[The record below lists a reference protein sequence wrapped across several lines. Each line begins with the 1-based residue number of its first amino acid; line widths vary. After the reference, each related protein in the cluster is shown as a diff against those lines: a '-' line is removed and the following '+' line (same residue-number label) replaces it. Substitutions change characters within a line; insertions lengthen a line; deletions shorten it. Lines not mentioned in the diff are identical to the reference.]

1 MSDIFISYSRNDEDF
16 GRRLHARLTRMKR
29 DVWMDWED
37 IPFNSDWWEEIK
49 RGIETSD
56 NFLIILTNNFVR
68 SPVCMLE
75 VDYARQNNK
84 RILVLAH
91 NFEESHDTYA
101 ELKKR
106 TSESETVQQL
116 LGDRNIVNISRDNW
130 TSIGHVNW
138 QFFNDD
144 TTFEMDFHHLIETLD
159 TDLNH
164 VRSHTNLQVRALEW
178 YTNEKDWSFLLTG
191 VQIDQ
196 AEKWLYQAD
205 VENKVPPPTFVQREF
220 IKMSREQHDEQ
231 EKSIQE
237 MEGRAKRFRQASIVA
252 GAIAAVMVVIGI
264 GLTIWTGMQAVDAQ
278 NQLAT
283 ADNQVAEAQNQQ
295 STANAQAIN
304 AGETLTAIPP
314 TFEAIQLQVD
324 ENNTQVAA
332 VGETLTPIGATL
344 EFAENERNQAQIL
357 ADNAQTQVAQADTA
371 LENANASLTP
381 VAVTLTRSADE
392 QATASYL
399 VDEANSNLST
409 ASVDSITAEALVFSA
424 ETQVADAEFQIANA
438 NDALNQ
444 AVATLSPI
452 APTLTQASNQIASA
466 NDAST
471 ESAAQLATA
480 TVQIANVSTEVANG
494 NIRIENANAVLTQ
507 IVPTL
512 TQAGDLVME
521 AEIQVANASTQVADV
536 DNQIATADTQN
547 QILASTA
554 EAIREE
560 AERSQQQAQSQSLVV
575 NADQVAVNGDI
586 DLALAL
592 LVESYSIDPNL
603 PQTRRLLN
611 DIAYTSAR
619 FILEDATFVTFSSDS
634 SLVVYG
640 VGNEVV
646 VLDIETRSE
655 VIRLKEHSDTVV
667 AGEFNF
673 AGDLFITGSTDASV
687 LIWDTQTWEVLRVFD
702 DLPAPVTDVVFDTP
716 GEKIGFVL
724 DADRAYVVDIDD
736 DFEVIEFDFDD
747 PDTHLTKIEFYG
759 DGTRF
764 MAWGVVE
771 TRDVI
776 YRANIAEQS
785 YFRLFEPIYTTLN
798 PAYDVNAG
806 HVVRW
811 GMVETEIDLTIYDII
826 ALDTT
831 YNFDTGFNWVRG
843 EDRIGERAFNSSGSY
858 VVVSLANE
866 REETNDIIL
875 FNVGERER
883 SSGLE
888 FRGDGTERV
897 TALAFSPD
905 GRTVLSGYG
914 RYLILWDTETGR
926 ELRRFGTHLDDIVD
940 IQYSLDSNHAITL
953 SRDGNYRVWDVSYSD
968 PAVIREIFVPN
979 RSGVSISNPGLS
991 PDNSQITFSIASDI
1005 YGFDTN
1011 TGQQITATFS
1021 YFGLQDIF
1029 YSRTDPY
1036 IVTTTAD
1043 TPNNISTAMMWD
1055 VSSDDPRL
1063 WVTAPGDS
1071 NNVIDPAGSFS
1082 LDGRQIAISSSASIQ
1097 IYDVTEP
1104 YNPVLT
1110 NELDRNGM
1118 HVGAT
1123 VFSPD
1128 GSILYAAVNRLEDEV
1143 AFAIVSWN
1151 LNTDERNIVP
1161 IPHIYQ
1167 INSMDISADGTQIL
1181 TASNDG
1187 TVVLFDIENGVLLR
1201 RMVGHRGAVNEVYF
1215 GLDDLVALSASDDG
1229 SMILWDL
1236 RTGQSIRRYVTG
1248 NPITGLYLSND
1259 DTIAVST
1266 DGRDFVTIW
1275 RIETL
1280 DDVITWLEANR
1291 EIPALSAE
1299 QCLQYNIDCDDD

>member
-220 IKMSREQHDEQ
+220 IKTSRDQHDEQ

-264 GLTIWTGMQAVDAQ
+264 GLTIWTGIQAVDAQ

-344 EFAENERNQAQIL
+344 EFAENERDQAQIL

-480 TVQIANVSTEVANG
+480 TVQIANVSTEVAEG

-512 TQAGDLVME
+512 TQAGDLVIE
-521 AEIQVANASTQVADV
+521 ADAQVADASTQIADV

-547 QILASTA
+547 QNLASTA
-554 EAIREE
+554 EAIRE
-560 AERSQQQAQSQSLVV
+560 QAQSQSLVV
-575 NADQVAVNGDI
+575 NAEQAAFNGDI

-592 LVESYSIDPNL
+592 LVESYTIDPNL

-634 SLVVYG
+634 SQVAYG
-640 VGNEVV
+640 IGNEVV
-646 VLDIETRSE
+646 ILDIETRSE
-655 VIRLKEHSDTVV
+655 IIRLTAHADTVV

-673 AGDLFITGSTDASV
+673 AGTLFITGSADASV
-687 LIWDTQTWEVLRVFD
+687 LVWDTRTWEVTYTFD
-702 DLPAPVTDVVFDTP
+702 NLAASVTDVVFDTR
-716 GEKIGFVL
+716 GTKIGAVV
-724 DADRAYVVDIDD
+724 DADAAYVIDIDD
-736 DFEVIEFDFDD
+736 DYNLIDFDLESD
-747 PDTHLTKIEFYG
+747 DTYLEQIEFYG

-764 MAWGVVE
+764 MAWGFVGTDE
-771 TRDVI
+771 VI
-776 YRANIAEQS
+776 YRVNIVERD
-785 YFRLFEPIYTTLN
+785 FRRQFEPIYTTLN

-806 HVVRW
+806 HVVRRA
-811 GMVETEIDLTIYDII
+811 MIETESYLTIYDIVAI
-826 ALDTT
+826 GNDI
-831 YNFDTGFNWVRG
+831 NFATGFNWVRG
-843 EDRIGERAFNSSGSY
+843 EDSVGERAFNSSGSE
-858 VVVSLANE
+858 VVISLANE
-866 REETNDIIL
+866 REGTNDIIL

-883 SSGLE
+883 RSGLE
-888 FRGDGTERV
+888 FRGNGTDYV

-914 RYLILWDTETGR
+914 RYLILWDTENGR
-926 ELRRFGTHLDDIVD
+926 ELRRFGTHLDDIIE
-940 IQYSLDSNHAITL
+940 IQYSLDSNYAITL

-968 PAVIREIFVPN
+968 QAVIREIDVPN
-979 RSGVSISNPGLS
+979 RSGAPVANPGLS
-991 PDNSQITFSIASDI
+991 PDNSLITFSIASDI
-1005 YGFDTN
+1005 YGFDAA
-1011 TGQQITATFS
+1011 TGNQVTATFS

-1029 YSRTDPY
+1029 YSRTDSY
-1036 IVTTTAD
+1036 IVTTSAN
-1043 TPNNISTAMMWD
+1043 TPNNNSTAVMWD
-1055 VSSDDPRL
+1055 VFADVPRL
-1063 WVTAPGDS
+1063 WLNPLGNRDD
-1071 NNVIDPAGSFS
+1071 VIDPVGAFS
-1082 LDGRQIAISSSASIQ
+1082 LDGRQVALSSSASIQ
-1097 IYDVTEP
+1097 VYDVTEP

-1110 NELDRNGM
+1110 REFDRSGM
-1118 HVGAT
+1118 SVGAL

-1128 GSILYAAVNRLEDEV
+1128 GGTLYAAVNRLDDE
-1143 AFAIVSWN
+1143 AAYAIVSWD
-1151 LNTDERNIVP
+1151 LRTDNWSEQEAVIVP
-1161 IPHIYQ
+1161 VPHIYP

-1181 TASNDG
+1181 TASNDQ

-1201 RMVGHRGAVNEVYF
+1201 RMVGHSDSVNEVYF
-1215 GLDDLVALSASDDG
+1215 GQDDLVALSASDDG

-1299 QCLQYNIDCDDD
+1299 QCLQYNIDCDD